1 MQIILFYR
9 TSMMEGSG
17 SLEQQLEATK
27 VCSIETDTFI
37 IIYVRFVYS
46 LCNYVIYIQIYSEKL
61 KKYVH
66 VVKI

>member
-1 MQIILFYR
+1 M
-9 TSMMEGSG
+9 
-17 SLEQQLEATK
+17 EQQLEATK